1 MRTENN
7 YKTLTSW
14 EWMRATN
21 ALKEELL
28 DTIAPTHV
36 WKKGEN
42 LIELRGGAIN
52 AQYDHTKRTLLVRH
66 TSSPKKG
73 TPLTVSELKIAED
86 ILISWTN
93 KLVKGEYN
101 NEHQPTRFSCSSAM

>member
-28 DTIAPTHV
+28 DTIAPTHI
-36 WKKGEN
+36 WQKSED

-52 AQYDHTKRTLLVRH
+52 AQFDRISYTLSVRH

-73 TPLTVSELKIAED
+73 RAISISDLKIAED
-86 ILISWTN
+86 ALISWSK
-93 KLVKGEYN
+93 KLEKGEYN
-101 NEHQPTRFSCSSAM
+101 NEYQPTRVSRSTAS